1 MPSCPNCGLPVAAE
15 DAYCRDCGI
24 ELSITSQAD
33 SRESRQDRIPQDESD
48 PMVRH
53 AARTTQAS
61 AAGRR
66 DAEPSIL
73 PGKNDADESETDLP
87 RQHAFGSI
95 WWGITVIR
103 KRPELVVL
111 MTGAGLLLLLATP
124 GMTVQETAFGPET
137 DVAPWALPV
146 LVAWMVADTI
156 VGAAILFAGYD
167 EAVKRS
173 RNLAALLSDAISRT
187 VSLII
192 TMLLFTVVT
201 GLGYLFLVLPGIYL
215 SVRLSL
221 AFPACVIDRM
231 NPFDSLRRGWS
242 TSMGRFWKI
251 FGVNLTFLVVGY
263 VVDTILRLELGV
275 VREGTLPADP
285 PSVVIF
291 AITGGIFFPIYLL
304 ALTRIYLEGE
314 QRMERASQ
322 VSGIQQW
329 PSWRNMR

>member
-15 DAYCRDCGI
+15 DAYCRDCGS

-33 SRESRQDRIPQDESD
+33 TRESRQDRIPRDGSD
-48 PMVRH
+48 PTVRH
-53 AARTTQAS
+53 APRTTRAS
-61 AAGRR
+61 SEGRR
-66 DAEPSIL
+66 DAEPSVL
-73 PGKNDADESETDLP
+73 PRKNDADESGPDLP

-95 WWGITVIR
+95 WWGITVVR

-111 MTGAGLLLLLATP
+111 MTGVGLLLLLATP
-124 GMTVQETAFGPET
+124 GMTVQETAFGPQT
-137 DVAPWALPV
+137 DIAPWAW
-146 LVAWMVADTI
+146 LVIVAVGVADTI
-156 VGAAILFAGYD
+156 VGAAIHFAGYD

-192 TMLLFTVVT
+192 TILLFTVVT
-201 GLGYLFLVLPGIYL
+201 GVGYLFLVLPGIYL

-231 NPFDSLRRGWS
+231 NPIDSLRRGWS

-263 VVDTILRLELGV
+263 VVDTSLRLGLGA

-285 PSVVIF
+285 PSIVIF
-291 AITGGIFFPIYLL
+291 AITNGVFFPIYLL
-304 ALTRIYLEGE
+304 TLTRIYLEGE

-322 VSGIQQW
+322 ESGMYQW
-329 PSWRNMR
+329 PSWGNMR